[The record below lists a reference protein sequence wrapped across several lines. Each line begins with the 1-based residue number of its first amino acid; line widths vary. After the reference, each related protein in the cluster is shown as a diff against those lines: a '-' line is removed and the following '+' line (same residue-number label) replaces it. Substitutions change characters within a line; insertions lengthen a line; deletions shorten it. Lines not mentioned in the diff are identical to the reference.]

1 MLKLLQYQV
10 LETLSENATTIVY
23 RAIEQPENTPV
34 ILKTLISEHPQVA
47 DTARLRYEYNLVCQL
62 NLPGI
67 TQPQTLEQWQGR
79 PLLVLEDFG
88 GRDLSYWL
96 NHNHFD
102 LEQLLS
108 IGQKIAIALGE
119 LHQNQI
125 IHKDIKPENIV
136 YNPNTDQLK
145 LIDFSIASRL
155 SKENPHLISPNILQ
169 GSLPYM
175 SPERTGRM
183 NRVID
188 YRCDFYALGVSLYEL
203 LTGQLPF
210 TSHDPMELVHC
221 HIAKP
226 PIPPH
231 HINPEIPEAISAIVL
246 KLMAKTAED
255 RYQSSHGINA
265 DLETCR
271 QQWISTKSVTVFP
284 LGQQDQQGRFI
295 IPEKLYGRDAEIE
308 QLLQAFERISHGP
321 SEMMLVAGYSGI
333 GKSALINEI
342 HKPIVRRRGYF
353 ISGKFDQ
360 FQRNIPYSCLIQA
373 FRDLIR
379 QLLTET
385 EAELADW
392 HDKLQRALGKNG
404 KVISDVIPEIELI
417 IGAQPPISSL
427 PVSEAQ
433 NRFNLLFQTFIQV
446 FTQPDHPLVIFL
458 DDLQW
463 ADPAS
468 LQLIQLLV
476 TDPDSHNLLMLGA
489 YRDNEVSRSHPLMTT
504 LAKIEQEKLKISTL
518 TLEPLSLDNVIEL
531 VRDTLRETDS
541 SIQPLAKLLLNKTKG
556 NPFFVRQT
564 LKYLYSENLLCYN
577 SQTGS
582 WYWNL
587 EQLLSISI
595 TENVVELMAHEIQRL
610 DPSSQAVLQ
619 LAACIGNKFDLDILA
634 IVNEKSP
641 AKTAADLWDAI
652 HAGLV
657 IPLARTSSDLW
668 NTIHAGLVIPL
679 HENQNVSENIDEK
692 DTIKVVYKFLH
703 DRVQQAAY
711 SLIPPEQKKEVHLR
725 VGQRLLEHNQAEALE
740 EHLFDIVNA
749 LNIGESL
756 IDAESE
762 RLQLAKLNL
771 KAALKA
777 KASAAYS
784 STLDYLKEARQCLPD
799 IAWDNHYKLTLTI
812 YTELIEV
819 YYIQAQFAEAQQM
832 SDAVFRHAKTLLDK
846 IKIYEFKI
854 QFFIAQNQM
863 IDAIDTAL
871 AALDLLGYPLTIE
884 PETLRLV
891 RPLPKL
897 EELPD
902 YPEMTDP
909 QKLAALQILTIVSG
923 PAYQAQPE
931 LLPYIT
937 AHGRNLCLQF
947 GHSSLAAYSYG
958 MIDTTFP
965 EIEMAYYTGLI
976 SLGILEQYPS
986 DTLRC
991 KVHMLFNSF
1000 NKHWKDP
1007 HQQTIPAL
1015 DETIAMG
1022 MESGDVV
1029 YAAYCAMWSCGYMV
1043 VIGMPLADVAEQQQ
1057 TYLDLLETIKQNHG
1071 LYPAKTWR
1079 QLVQNLQGDISTVL
1093 TLEGDYFD
1101 AGDRALLEMSE
1112 NRMLLFFVYF
1122 AEALLGYIFKD
1133 WALVQEKM
1141 PFASDYK
1148 DAAFSSLLFCYYY
1161 FYETLMN
1168 CAIYPQLSAEAQA
1181 IAWETI
1187 QERTARLE
1195 EWREAAPDNYQSKC
1209 ELIAAE
1215 QARIQGH
1222 IVEAMD
1228 YYDRAIISAQT
1239 HGFLA
1244 EVAIA
1249 AERAAD
1255 FYTSL
1260 GRQKIAN
1267 HYLQDAYYA
1276 YEHWGATAK
1285 MAALLNEHPQL
1296 YRRVLQQKAS
1306 GSLLSNKLTIN
1317 QNNTSAKITVNQTSS
1332 RYTSNSNDVLDL
1344 GTVIKAT
1351 QALSGQICLSELL
1364 EQLLTLALE
1373 NAGAQRGYLLLM
1385 EESHLAISASGQVES
1400 DIGVT
1405 VESKPHPID
1414 NQTVP
1419 ISLIH
1424 YVQRTQEPVV
1434 LAEALEEGLFTQD
1447 PYIQSQRIQSIL
1459 CLPIL
1464 QQGQILGILYLENNL
1479 TKGAF
1484 TRDRLEVLQ
1493 ILSAQAAISIENARL
1508 YRQLTEYSHHLED
1521 TVGQRTQELQ
1531 QKNQDL
1537 QQTLEELQ
1545 QTQTQL
1551 IQTEKMSSLGQ
1562 MVAGI
1567 AHEINNPV
1575 TFISGNVAYAREYF
1589 KDLQDLIELVQEEYQ
1604 PLTASIQDKID
1615 EIELDFLYEDLRQM
1629 LASMEKGSDRIRRII
1644 LSLRNFSRLDESV
1657 RKTADIHEGL
1667 DNTLLIVQHRL
1678 NRSTRQ
1684 EPITIEKTYGELPKI
1699 SCYPSQLNQV
1709 FLNIL
1714 NNAID
1719 VLSSS
1724 ENQPNPEI
1732 QIKTDLTNTNTITIR
1747 ILDNGPGMSEAV
1759 RQKIFDPFFTTKPV
1773 GRGTGLGLSISY
1785 QIITEQH
1792 SGRLECYS
1800 QPGEGAE
1807 FIIEIPVNHT

>member
-1 MLKLLQYQV
+1 MLKLLQYHL
-10 LETLSENATTIVY
+10 LETLSENITTIVY
-23 RAIEQPENTPV
+23 RALKQPENTPV
-34 ILKTLISEHPQVA
+34 ILKTLISDHPQA
-47 DTARLRYEYNLVCQL
+47 TDIARLRYEYNLVCQL

-67 TQPQTLEQWQGR
+67 AQPQTLENWQGR
-79 PLLVLEDFG
+79 PLLVIEDFG
-88 GRDLSYWL
+88 GRDLSYWQDQQL
-96 NHNHFD
+96 FD

-108 IGQKIAIALGE
+108 IGQKIAIALGQ
-119 LHQNQI
+119 LHQEHI
-125 IHKDIKPENIV
+125 IHKDIKPKNIV
-136 YNPNTDQLK
+136 YNPDTNQLK
-145 LIDFSIASRL
+145 LIDFSISSRL
-155 SKENPHLISPNILQ
+155 SKENPQLTSPNVLQ
-169 GSLPYM
+169 GSLAYM
-175 SPERTGRM
+175 SPEQTGRM

-210 TSHDPMELVHC
+210 DCQDPMELVHC

-231 HINPEIPEAISAIVL
+231 QINPEIPEVVSAIVL
-246 KLMAKTAED
+246 KLMAKTAEE
-255 RYQSSHGINA
+255 RYQSSQGINA

-271 QQWISTKSVTVFP
+271 QQWLSTKSVTVFP
-284 LGQQDQQGRFI
+284 LGQQDQQGRFS
-295 IPEKLYGRDAEIE
+295 IPEKLYGRDAEVE
-308 QLLQAFERISHGP
+308 QLLHAFERISYGP
-321 SEMMLVAGYSGI
+321 SEIMLVAGYSGI
-333 GKSALINEI
+333 GKSALVKEI
-342 HKPIVRRRGYF
+342 YKPIVHKRGYF

-360 FQRNIPYSCLIQA
+360 FQRNVPYSCLIQA
-373 FRDLIR
+373 FRELIR

-385 EAELADW
+385 EAELVEW
-392 HDKLQRALGKNG
+392 RNKLQLALGKNG

-427 PVSEAQ
+427 TISEAQ
-433 NRFNLLFQTFIQV
+433 NRFNLVFQTFIQV

-476 TDPDSHNLLMLGA
+476 TDPDSENLLMLGA

-504 LAKIEQEKLKISTL
+504 LAKIKQEKLEVTTL
-518 TLEPLSLDNVIEL
+518 TLGALSLDNISEL
-531 VRDTLRETDS
+531 IQDTLKQTDS
-541 SIQPLAKLLLNKTKG
+541 TVEPLAKLLLDKTKG

-564 LKYLYSENLLCYN
+564 LKYLHSENLLHYD

-582 WYWNL
+582 WQWNP

-595 TENVVELMAHEIQRL
+595 TENVVELMTREIQRL
-610 DPSSQAVLQ
+610 DHSSQFVLQ
-619 LAACIGNKFDLDILA
+619 LAACIGNKFDINILA
-634 IVNEKSP
+634 IVNKKSP
-641 AKTAADLWDAI
+641 ARTAADLRGAI
-652 HAGLV
+652 QAGLV
-657 IPLARTSSDLW
+657 IPLDQNHDL
-668 NTIHAGLVIPL
+668 
-679 HENQNVSENIDEK
+679 SEDIEEIAD
-692 DTIKVVYKFLH
+692 IKIVYKFLH

-711 SLIPPEQKKEVHLR
+711 SLIPPEHKQEVHVR
-725 VGQRLLEHNQAEALE
+725 VGQRLLEQTDADTLDER
-740 EHLFDIVNA
+740 LFDIVNA
-749 LNIGESL
+749 LNIGASL

-762 RLQLAKLNL
+762 RLQLAELNL
-771 KAALKA
+771 NAALKA

-784 STLDYLKEARQCLPD
+784 SALDYLKQARQCLPEMD
-799 IAWDNHYKLTLTI
+799 WDNHYDLTLTI

-819 YYIQAQFAEAQQM
+819 YYIQAQFTEAQQM
-832 SDAVFRHAKTLLDK
+832 SDRVFRHAKTLLDK

-854 QFFIAQNQM
+854 QFLIAQNQM
-863 IDAIDTAL
+863 LDAINTAL
-871 AALDLLGYPLTIE
+871 VALELLGYPLEIK
-884 PETLRLV
+884 PETLTLV
-891 RPLPKL
+891 RPLPQL

-909 QKLAALQILTIVSG
+909 QKLAVLKILTIVSG

-937 AHGRNLCLQF
+937 AHGRNLSLQF

-958 MIDTTFP
+958 MIETAFP
-965 EIEMAYYTGLI
+965 DIEMTYYTGII
-976 SLGILEQYPS
+976 SLKVLQQYPS
-986 DTLRC
+986 DALKC
-991 KVHMLFNSF
+991 KVYMLFNSF
-1000 NKHWKDP
+1000 IRHWKEP

-1015 DETIAMG
+1015 DETISIG
-1022 MESGDVV
+1022 METGDVV

-1043 VIGMPLADVAEQQQ
+1043 VIGLPLADVAEQQQ
-1057 TYLDLLETIKQNHG
+1057 TYLDLLATIKQNHG

-1079 QLVQNLQGDISTVL
+1079 QFVQNLQGDISTAL
-1093 TLEGDYFD
+1093 TLDGDYFK
-1101 AGDRALLEMSE
+1101 ASDRAILEMSG

-1122 AEALLGYIFKD
+1122 AEALLGYLFKD
-1133 WALVQEKM
+1133 WAFVQEKM

-1168 CAIYPQLSAEAQA
+1168 CAIYPQLSAEAQ
-1181 IAWETI
+1181 IITWETI

-1195 EWREAAPDNYQSKC
+1195 QWREAAPDNYQSKC

-1215 QARIQGH
+1215 QARIQGQ
-1222 IVEAMD
+1222 ILEAMD
-1228 YYDRAIISAQT
+1228 YYDRAITSAQT
-1239 HGFLA
+1239 HGFLV

-1249 AERAAD
+1249 TERAAD
-1255 FYTSL
+1255 FYNSL

-1285 MAALLNEHPQL
+1285 MAALLDEHPQL
-1296 YRRVLQQKAS
+1296 SRIVMQQRMS
-1306 GSLLSNKLTIN
+1306 SSLLSGKITISQSN
-1317 QNNTSAKITVNQTSS
+1317 STSNITVNQTSS
-1332 RYTSNSNDVLDL
+1332 RYSTHSNDILDL

-1351 QALSGQICLSELL
+1351 QALSSQIRLPELL
-1364 EQLLTLALE
+1364 QQLLTLALE

-1385 EESHLAISASGQVES
+1385 EESHLAIAASGQVES
-1400 DIGVT
+1400 NIGVT
-1405 VESKPHPID
+1405 VESESHPIN
-1414 NQTVP
+1414 NQTIPV
-1419 ISLIH
+1419 SLIH
-1424 YVQRTQEPVV
+1424 YVQRTQESVV
-1434 LAEALEEGLFTQD
+1434 LPQAIEEGLFTQD
-1447 PYIQSQRIQSIL
+1447 PYIQRERIQSIL

-1479 TKGAF
+1479 TQGAF

-1493 ILSAQAAISIENARL
+1493 VLSAQAAISIENARL
-1508 YRQLTEYSHHLED
+1508 YRQLTESNHHLED
-1521 TVGQRTQELQ
+1521 IVGQRTQELQ

-1537 QQTLEELQ
+1537 QQTLQELQ

-1562 MVAGI
+1562 LVAGI

-1575 TFISGNVAYAREYF
+1575 TFIAGNISYAREYF
-1589 KDLQDLIELVQEEYQ
+1589 KDLRDLIDLIQDEYQ
-1604 PLTASIQDKID
+1604 PLAPSIQDKID
-1615 EIELDFLYEDLRQM
+1615 DIELDFLYEDLRQM
-1629 LASMEKGSDRIRRII
+1629 LVSMEKGSDRIRRII

-1667 DNTLLIVQHRL
+1667 DNTLLIIQHRL
-1678 NRSTRQ
+1678 NRSPRQ
-1684 EPITIEKTYGELPKI
+1684 DPITIKKNYGELPEI
-1699 SCYPSQLNQV
+1699 ACYPSQLNQV

-1719 VLSSS
+1719 VLLSS
-1724 ENQPNPEI
+1724 ESQANPEI
-1732 QIKTDLTNTNTITIR
+1732 QIKTNLTNTNTISIR
-1747 ILDNGPGMSEAV
+1747 ILDNGSGMSEAV
-1759 RQKIFDPFFTTKPV
+1759 RQKIFDPFFTTKSV
-1773 GRGTGLGLSISY
+1773 GQGTGLGLSISY

-1792 SGRLECYS
+1792 GGQLTCYS
-1800 QPGEGAE
+1800 QPGEGSE
-1807 FIIEIPVNHT
+1807 FIIEIPVNRS